1 MPLVS
6 VIVPVYKAE
15 NFLRKCTDSILG
27 QTMTDFELILV
38 EDGSPDTSG
47 ALCDTIATEDPRV
60 RVIHK
65 PNGGVSTARNMGMAQ
80 ATGKYIAFA
89 DSDDWFAPDMLKKLV
104 DAAEENGADSA
115 GCSHFNVLESGES
128 WAEKPAMPA
137 GIYEKDAIISGIVD
151 PLVGDR
157 LGKGGEVLNGFI
169 WRYLFTR
176 SIIADNNI
184 TFEGA
189 YLEDEIFL
197 VEYFLHA
204 EKLAIVNDPLY
215 YYLWNS
221 ASVTHRYMKDY
232 MKTFT
237 GFMDRKEK
245 LVARF
250 SLDQRRPMWRESSNW
265 AGLLIAIG
273 NEYAASNPASLKE
286 KQKKVKE
293 YVALPQ
299 MQQAISTLK
308 PENQSRNKQIVST
321 LVRMKQF
328 WLLSLLYSV
337 KNR

>member
-15 NFLRKCTDSILG
+15 KFLRKCTDSILN
-27 QTMTDFELILV
+27 QTMSDFELILV
-38 EDGSPDTSG
+38 EDGSPDASG
-47 ALCDTIATEDPRV
+47 ALCDTIAAEDPRV

-65 PNGGVSTARNMGMAQ
+65 TNGGVSTARNIGMEQ
-80 ATGKYIAFA
+80 ACGKYIAFA
-89 DSDDWFAPDMLKKLV
+89 DSDDWFAPDMLRLLV
-104 DAAEENGADSA
+104 KAVEENGADSA
-115 GCSHFNVLESGES
+115 GCAHYNVLESGES

-137 GIYEKDAIISGIVD
+137 GVYEHDAIVCGIVD
-151 PLVGDR
+151 PLIGDR
-157 LGKGGEVLNGFI
+157 LGKGGEILNGFI

-176 SIIADNNI
+176 SIIQENHI

-204 EKLAIVNDPLY
+204 KKLAIVSEPLY

-221 ASVTHRYMKDY
+221 ASVTHRYMRDY

-237 GFMDRKEK
+237 SFMERKEK

-250 SLDQRRPMWRESSNW
+250 GLDARRPQWRENSNW

-273 NEYAASNPASLKE
+273 NEYARSNPASLKE
-286 KQKKVKE
+286 KQRRVE
-293 YVALPQ
+293 EFTRLPQ
-299 MQQAISTLK
+299 MAEAIRALK
-308 PENQSRNKQIVST
+308 PEGQSRNKQIVST
-321 LVRMKQF
+321 LVRAKQF
-328 WLLSLLYSV
+328 WLLSLLYAV

>member
-15 NFLRKCTDSILG
+15 NFLRKCTDSILN

-38 EDGSPDTSG
+38 EDGSPDASG
-47 ALCDTIATEDPRV
+47 ALCDAIATEDPRV

-89 DSDDWFAPDMLKKLV
+89 DSDDWFAPDMLKTLV
-104 DAAEENGADSA
+104 EAAETNGADSA
-115 GCSHFNVLESGES
+115 GCAHFNVLESGES

-137 GIYEKDAIISGIVD
+137 GIYEKDAIINGIVD

-157 LGKGGEVLNGFI
+157 LGKGGEILNGFI

-176 SIIADNNI
+176 SIIVDNAI
-184 TFEGA
+184 SFEGA

-197 VEYFLHA
+197 VEYFLYA
-204 EKLAIVNDPLY
+204 KKLAIVNEPLY

-237 GFMDRKEK
+237 GFMARKEK

-250 SLDQRRPMWRESSNW
+250 GLDARRPQWRESSNW

-273 NEYAASNPASLKE
+273 NEYAKSNPASLKE
-286 KQKKVKE
+286 KQKKVEE

-299 MQQAISTLK
+299 MQQAIRTLK
-308 PENQSRNKQIVST
+308 PAGQSRNKQIVST

-328 WLLSLLYSV
+328 WLLSLLYAV